1 MNFQSSTYQNLITS
15 LLLNGNFIQN
25 TGLMHGKTGL
35 TILFYHLAKA
45 NGNPAFENFANELV
59 DDICTNLT
67 SQMPADFENGLEGIG
82 WGMEYLIQNGFLE
95 ADADEVLEEFDKQIF
110 RKFLENTPA
119 NIGLLNGI
127 LGTGYYFLMRSKN
140 SKQKQESILSKTNEL
155 ALLQIIN
162 HIRLVLPETDVLI
175 KEPQKSI
182 TSVQKESINQQ
193 QQSVPVF
200 DSTWE
205 LPLLIGFLAEL
216 DKKPT
221 GFESLVVKL
230 LTSLKSDSNLPVL
243 QCNKRLLL
251 LSLSKLK
258 NSLQKDLFKSTEN
271 SKDPGIREILCL
283 TGEVITKLILSQDD
297 EKYTNEIKVLDLTI
311 RNGIAGMALIHKKLY
326 EENNDVNYKREYESL
341 LSRIESDSFINQ
353 FRYDYSNPLPK
364 NEQQLGILQGISG
377 LLIASLL
384 GEINPQN

>member
-1 MNFQSSTYQNLITS
+1 MELYQNLITN
-15 LLLNGNFIQN
+15 LLLNGHFIKN

-35 TILFYHLAKA
+35 TILFYHLAKTS
-45 NGNPAFENFANELV
+45 GNPAFENFANELV
-59 DDICTNLT
+59 DDISTNLT
-67 SQMPADFENGLEGIG
+67 NQMPADFENGLAGIG

-119 NIGLLNGI
+119 NIGLLNGL
-127 LGTGYYFLMRSKN
+127 LGTGHYFLMRSMG

-162 HIRLVLPETDVLI
+162 HIRLILPETDVLI

-182 TSVQKESINQQ
+182 SSVQKESMKQQ
-193 QQSVPVF
+193 KQSVPVF
-200 DSTWE
+200 DSAWE

-216 DKKPT
+216 DKKPA

-271 SKDPGIREILCL
+271 SNDPVIREILCL
-283 TGEVITKLILSQDD
+283 TGEVITKLILSHDE

-311 RNGIAGMALIHKKLY
+311 RNGISGIALIHKKLY
-326 EENNDVNYKREYESL
+326 AETNDVNYKLEYESL
-341 LSRIESDSFINQ
+341 LSRIESDSFINH

-377 LLIASLL
+377 LLMASLL